1 MNDIQGKSSERIA
14 AILLSAGV
22 SGYFFDD
29 QAAIKQGALHDGAV
43 YHGEPVT
50 PGFSRVR
57 VGGESVS
64 IMTRTA
70 SGSVVAGDC
79 AAVQYSGA
87 GGRDPLFLAD
97 RYIPVIERYV
107 IPLLEGVEI
116 TSFRDLCARVDAVRT
131 ERDERLHTAILYGVS
146 QFLLNLVAAATRR
159 LPVEVLCDEYDLP
172 LIPAPIPLFGQ
183 SGDDRYIGV
192 DKMILKQ
199 VDVLP
204 HALINSVP
212 EKLGYQGELLKEY
225 LTWLRRRIGEI
236 GSEEYHPILHIDV
249 YGTAAMIF
257 NGDTDAT
264 ADYLAELGEIAAPYR
279 LYIEGPIDAGGTEPQ
294 IEALGRITRRLGIV
308 GSPVRT
314 VADEW
319 CNTYEDIK
327 RFTDAAACHM
337 VQIKTPDL
345 GGLHHTVESVLYCRQ
360 HGMEAYQGG
369 TCNETDVSAR
379 ACVHAALASRPH
391 RMLVKPGMGFDEGLT
406 IVRNEM
412 QRTIALMEG
421 RA

>member
-1 MNDIQGKSSERIA
+1 MNDAHDMNGARIGR
-14 AILLSAGV
+14 IRLSGGV

-29 QAAIKQGALHDGAV
+29 QAAIKQGALHDGAI
-43 YHGEPVT
+43 YHGDPVT
-50 PGFSRVR
+50 PGFDRVR

-64 IMTRTA
+64 IMTRTG
-70 SGSVVAGDC
+70 SGAIAVGDC

-87 GGRDPLFLAD
+87 GGRDPLFLAK
-97 RYIPVIERYV
+97 RFIPEIERYV
-107 IPLLEGVEI
+107 VPVLEGCAV
-116 TSFRDLCARVDAVRT
+116 TSFRRLCGHVDSVRT
-131 ERDERLHTAILYGVS
+131 EEGKRLHTAILYGVS
-146 QFLLNLVAAATRR
+146 QFLLNLVAAETGR

-172 LIPAPIPLFGQ
+172 LITAPIPLFGQ

-192 DKMILKQ
+192 DKMILKE
-199 VDVLP
+199 VEVLP
-204 HALINSVP
+204 HALINSIP
-212 EKLGYQGELLKEY
+212 EKLGYRGELLKEY
-225 LTWLRRRIGEI
+225 LEWLRCRIGQI
-236 GSEEYHPILHIDV
+236 GPEGYHPILHIDL

-257 NGDTDAT
+257 DGDTDAT
-264 ADYLAELGEIAAPYR
+264 ADYLAQLGEIAAPYQ
-279 LYIEGPIDAGGTEPQ
+279 LYVEGPIDAGGTERQ
-294 IEALGRITRRLGIV
+294 IEALGKITHRLGIL

-319 CNTYEDIK
+319 CNTYEDI
-327 RFTDAAACHM
+327 RTFTDAGACHM

-345 GGLHHTVESVLYCRQ
+345 GGLQHTVESVLYCRQ

-379 ACVHAALASRPH
+379 ACVHVALASRPH

-412 QRTIALMEG
+412 HRTIALMEG
-421 RA
+421 QR